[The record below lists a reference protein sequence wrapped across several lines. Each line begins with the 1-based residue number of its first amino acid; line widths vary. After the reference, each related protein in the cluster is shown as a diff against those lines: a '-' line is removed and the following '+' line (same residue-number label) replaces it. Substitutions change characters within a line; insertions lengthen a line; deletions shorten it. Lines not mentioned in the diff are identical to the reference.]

1 MRKVLLI
8 LSMVCFLVAIVAYWF
23 CGVVAGIIAT
33 LLIGALIAVDVY
45 LFRNNA
51 RWWSAIAMFL
61 IAFSVMTS
69 SIPGFFM
76 HNYSENEDVEICET
90 AEEDGAKIDEES
102 EEAET
107 VEDEKK
113 QSSEEADEV
122 VVTVSDE
129 AESEPTVVTKTV
141 EKVVEKPVTVE
152 KVVEKVVEVPVEVE
166 KVVEKE
172 VIEYVEVPV
181 VEYVEKETTSQP
193 VSTPTPTPNYNY
205 YSYGDPT
212 MYNNYGNGYSYGYGY
227 TGDPTGGYNYQQTM
241 SISGKTNVTSGNSY
255 TYTISG
261 VSSISKS
268 KLDLPAN
275 VSVESIS
282 GNRVTL
288 YFEDGWTGSYSIG
301 YGSAVINVK
310 VTA

>member
-1 MRKVLLI
+1 MRKVLLV

-23 CGVVAGIIAT
+23 WGVVAGVIAT
-33 LLIGALIAVDVY
+33 LLLGALISVDVY
-45 LFRNNA
+45 LLRNNA
-51 RWWSAIAMFL
+51 RWWIAIVMLL
-61 IAFSVMTS
+61 ISFSIMTS
-69 SIPGFFM
+69 ALPGFFM
-76 HNYSENEDVEICET
+76 HNYSENKDVEICET
-90 AEEDGAKIDEES
+90 ADEDSAKLDEEV
-102 EEAET
+102 EEEIKDSD
-107 VEDEKK
+107 EDDDK
-113 QSSEEADEV
+113 A
-122 VVTVSDE
+122 VTVSDG
-129 AESEPTVVTKTV
+129 AKDESKVVTKTV

-152 KVVEKVVEVPVEVE
+152 KVIEKVVEVPVEVE

-193 VSTPTPTPNYNY
+193 AATPTPTPNYNY

-212 MYNNYGNGYSYGYGY
+212 MYNNYGSGYNYGYGY
-227 TGDPTGGYNYQQTM
+227 TGDPTGGYNYQNAV
-241 SISGKTNVTSGNSY
+241 SISGKTNVTAGNSY

-275 VSVESIS
+275 VSVESIN

-288 YFEDGWTGSYSIG
+288 YFEDEWTGSYSIG